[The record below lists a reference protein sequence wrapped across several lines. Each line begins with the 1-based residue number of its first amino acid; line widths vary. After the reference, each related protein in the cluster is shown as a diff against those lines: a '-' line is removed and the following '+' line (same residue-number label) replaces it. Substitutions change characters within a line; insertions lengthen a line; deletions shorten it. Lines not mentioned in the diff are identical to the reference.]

1 MFALVPRISN
11 LHINWPR
18 VRCVRDRTNIHRPLP
33 PRDVSYTTMA
43 NPPIT
48 TTDNIVKG
56 EYAHRVWSNLGLEV
70 LDIYTCGASIDDSVT
85 KLDVH
90 DALTP
95 FGDTAQIGIAISS
108 RVIIYLTRKSS
119 KP

>member
-11 LHINWPR
+11 LHIDWPR

-43 NPPIT
+43 NPLIT

-56 EYAHRVWSNLGLEV
+56 EDAHRVWSKLGLDV
-70 LDIYTCGASIDDSVT
+70 LDIYTCRASIDDSVT

-90 DALTP
+90 DAMTP
-95 FGDTAQIGIAISS
+95 FGDTAQIHIAISS
-108 RVIIYLTRKSS
+108 RVIINVIRKSP
-119 KP
+119 KH